1 MYYILHT
8 LFVLFLLTGPCIS
21 IHPGIHHDS
30 SPYTVPSKC
39 ECWTSSARMGC
50 GRSLWIL
57 RHELQYNCRAL
68 PWSFPAIWT
77 ESLVYWQ
84 NTGVGR
90 HKCHQT
96 VKLLHCAHWP
106 TAFAAVGGE
115 TMPQMH
121 CPLDCSDDIQMTS
134 TWYGYQMSS
143 LHVSSF
149 LQLTSDS
156 IPVSNQQSVA
166 STEAARTKAF
176 ANKK

>member
-1 MYYILHT
+1 MTHHRT
-8 LFVLFLLTGPCIS
+8 QFQANVSVL
-21 IHPGIHHDS
+21 
-30 SPYTVPSKC
+30 K
-39 ECWTSSARMGC
+39 CWTSSGPMGC

-57 RHELQYNCRAL
+57 RQELQYNCRAL

-90 HKCHQT
+90 PKWSNCCT
-96 VKLLHCAHWP
+96 VLTDPLLLLLSAERPCLRCIVP
-106 TAFAAVGGE
+106 LTAVMTFN
-115 TMPQMH
+115 
-121 CPLDCSDDIQMTS
+121 CMTS

-156 IPVSNQQSVA
+156 TPVSNQQSVA